1 MRKSRGAVKNDHGA
15 GTILAISILIVFFAL
30 FAASSLVS
38 AQLLGFSRLQATT
51 NSIALAAADA
61 LRGVSTGNPC
71 IVAKDIASNSQLVLE
86 RCRIVG
92 FEVFIETNSETLGIV
107 HKARARA
114 GPGE

>member
-1 MRKSRGAVKNDHGA
+1 MFESVRAVKNDRGA
-15 GTILAISILIVFFAL
+15 GTILAISILIAFFSL

-38 AQLLGFSRLQATT
+38 TQLLGFTRLQATT
-51 NSIALAAADA
+51 DSIALASADA

-71 IVAKDIASNSQLVLE
+71 IVAKDIASNSQVVLE
-86 RCRIVG
+86 RCHIVG
-92 FEVFIETNSETLGIV
+92 FEVFIETSLDTSGLV

>member
-1 MRKSRGAVKNDHGA
+1 MKNDRGA
-15 GTILAISILIVFFAL
+15 GTILAISILIIFFAL

-38 AQLLGFSRLQATT
+38 THLLGFTRLQAATD
-51 NSIALAAADA
+51 SIALASADA

-71 IVAKDIASNSQLVLE
+71 IVAKDIASNSQVVLE

-92 FEVFIETNSETLGIV
+92 FEVFIETSLETLGLV

>member
-1 MRKSRGAVKNDHGA
+1 MKNDRGA
-15 GTILAISILIVFFAL
+15 GTILAISILIVFFSL
-30 FAASSLVS
+30 FAASSLIS
-38 AQLLGFSRLQATT
+38 AQLLGFTRLQATT

-71 IVAKDIASNSQLVLE
+71 IVAKDIASNNKLVLE

-92 FEVFIETNSETLGIV
+92 FEVFIETNMETFGIV
-107 HKARARA
+107 QKARARA

>member
-1 MRKSRGAVKNDHGA
+1 MRNDRGA
-15 GTILAISILIVFFAL
+15 GTILAISILIVFFSL

-38 AQLLGFSRLQATT
+38 TQILGFSRLQATT

-92 FEVFIETNSETLGIV
+92 FEVFIETSFKSLGLV

-114 GPGE
+114 GP